1 MSNELSARANRCLGF
16 HLRNDS
22 YYDNIRNP
30 IRPEEAA
37 ALSRR
42 QLLLTPQLGQKTMKE
57 IEAWLYR
64 HGQRLRD

>member
-1 MSNELSARANRCLGF
+1 MSDELSARAQHCLAF
-16 HLRNDS
+16 HLRNDFYS
-22 YYDNIRNP
+22 DDIGIP

-42 QLLLTPQLGQKTMKE
+42 LLLLTPQLGQKTMKE
-57 IEAWLYR
+57 IEAWLHR